1 MDIQRRSIE
10 ADSVTKAGGATM
22 RAALAA
28 GLAFSLG
35 VVGCATH
42 RVHEQPIMENG
53 DRVEVPSGREAADPA
68 AAARMAAER
77 ESADSIRAEA
87 LATCSG
93 AVCDALVR
101 GELALGMS
109 ESQVLAATRTS
120 EAAWRIRRSGPAVVL
135 MPRSLVDGP
144 SDVVADVAMVRLD
157 QGQVAGYAY
166 NEATGVRLVSQPEDA
181 TTAGRADALAEQLL
195 REGDDLAASGDLDG
209 ALNRYDRAD
218 VLRPDDPMIDYR
230 IATVLD
236 KQLRPIEAL
245 IQYKLFL
252 HQLELEK
259 IEARGDAAAKMA
271 DAIAR
276 ARERIIVLEKRTP

>member
-1 MDIQRRSIE
+1 MDIQGRSIE
-10 ADSVTKAGGATM
+10 ERRSPWVRGAGTRVALAGGV
-22 RAALAA
+22 
-28 GLAFSLG
+28 AFSLWMA
-35 VVGCATH
+35 GCATH

-53 DRVEVPSGREAADPA
+53 DRVEVPSGRDAADPA

-93 AVCDALVR
+93 DVCDALVR

-109 ESQVLAATRTS
+109 ESQVLAATRTNA
-120 EAAWRIRRSGPAVVL
+120 AAWRIRRSGPAVVL
-135 MPRSLVDGP
+135 MPRSLDHGP
-144 SDVVADVAMVRLD
+144 SDAVADVAMVRLD
-157 QGQVAGYAY
+157 EGRVAGYAY
-166 NEATGVRLVSQPEDA
+166 NETTGVRLVSKPEDA

-218 VLRPDDPMIDYR
+218 VLRPDDPMIGYR

-276 ARERIIVLEKRTP
+276 ARERIIVLEKRNP

>member
-1 MDIQRRSIE
+1 MSVQRRSMQGIRGLRGT
-10 ADSVTKAGGATM
+10 APAGRVALAGGV
-22 RAALAA
+22 ALSVW
-28 GLAFSLG
+28 LT
-35 VVGCATH
+35 GCATH
-42 RVHEQPIMENG
+42 RIHEQPIMENG
-53 DRVEVPSGREAADPA
+53 DRVEVPSGQEAADPQT
-68 AAARMAAER
+68 AARMAEER
-77 ESADSIRAEA
+77 QSADSIRAEA

-93 AVCDALVR
+93 DVCDALVR

-109 ESQVLAATRTS
+109 EPQVLAATRTS
-120 EAAWRIRRSGPAVVL
+120 ASAWRVRRAGSAVVL
-135 MPRSLVDGP
+135 MPRSLDHGP
-144 SDVVADVAMVRLD
+144 SDAVADVALVRLD
-157 QGQVAGYAY
+157 DGRVASYAY
-166 NEATGVRLVSQPEDA
+166 NEATGVRLVRSPADA
-181 TTAGRADALAEQLL
+181 TTAGRASALAGQLL
-195 REGDDLAASGDLDG
+195 REGDDLVASGDLNG

-252 HQLELEK
+252 HELELEN

-276 ARERIIVLEKRTP
+276 ARERIIVLEKQSP